1 MKYDYTIRINQVRDR
16 RACIQYQDFL
26 KGRLPNDNHLMLV
39 RVENH
44 MIVIDTA
51 LGREVRS
58 KLVSSAWLG

>member
-1 MKYDYTIRINQVRDR
+1 MTLFEYINYVRDR
-16 RACIQYQDFL
+16 RAYVQYQDFL
-26 KGRLPNDNHLMLV
+26 VGRLSNDNHLMLV

-58 KLVSSAWLG
+58 KLVSSAKLG